1 VQETF
6 FCKCYIGQGSINK
19 GGILEHVHNEFSV
32 GTYQCRNMQKENVYL
47 KKKKERIQLNSGFLK
62 VILNSE
68 TLQSEKK
75 TL

>member
-1 VQETF
+1 
-6 FCKCYIGQGSINK
+6 
-19 GGILEHVHNEFSV
+19 
-32 GTYQCRNMQKENVYL
+32 MQKENVYL